1 MKLRLNLL
9 FTLVLTL
16 SFGFAQ
22 YGGYL
27 VIGTGNPNG
36 IYLPVGSAVS
46 RIINSADVGTR
57 ATLFTTDGSVEN
69 LRGLLFQDYG
79 LAVVQADVA
88 YRAANGE
95 GIYADNPLPELRAL
109 IGLHQEPLHLA
120 CRDDADVA
128 SFADL
133 TGKRVN
139 IGTEGSGQNNTVQA
153 IFEAADMVASDI
165 LASTDGVQDAITMLQ
180 QGTLDCL
187 FYSVGVGS
195 ETLQYAA
202 RTTDIRIVPLE
213 GGIFDDLVASTPYY
227 IYTTIPANS
236 YAGVDEAI
244 RTFGTHAVLVTT
256 KDYPA
261 GTIYRITKA
270 LLENIDVLQSSHP
283 ALNTLSEANYLDT
296 TIEIHQGAAMAFSE
310 AGLAR

>member
-1 MKLRLNLL
+1 MKLRLSLL
-9 FTLVLTL
+9 FTLVMILNV
-16 SFGFAQ
+16 GFAQ

-69 LRGLLFQDYG
+69 LRGLLFQDYN

-95 GIYADNPLPELRAL
+95 GIYANNPLPELRAL
-109 IGLHQEPLHLA
+109 IGLHQEPLHLV
-120 CRDDADVA
+120 CRDDAGVA

-133 TGKRVN
+133 AGKRVN
-139 IGTEGSGQNNTVQA
+139 IGTEGSGQNSTVQA
-153 IFEAADMVASDI
+153 IFEAADMMAS
-165 LASTDGVQDAITMLQ
+165 AMVVSTDGVQEAITMLQ

-202 RTTDIRIVPLE
+202 RTTAIHLVALE
-213 GGIFDDLVASTPYY
+213 GGVFDDLVASTPYY

-236 YAGVDEAI
+236 YAGVDETI

-256 KDYPA
+256 DDYPT
-261 GTIYRITKA
+261 GTIYRITRA
-270 LLENIDVLQSSHP
+270 LLENIDILQTSHP
-283 ALNTLSEANYLDT
+283 ALNTLSEANYVDT
-296 TIEIHQGAAMAFSE
+296 TIDLHAGAAIAFSE